1 MQQNEA
7 LLSDT
12 SENAY
17 WIYSVHKVSFHGST
31 TIRIFI
37 KLNAF
42 KALSASTGFT
52 CMHVILPKPFPF
64 TDIWHHISLMYG
76 VYVLP
81 SQQAPL
87 NHAMSRTGEG
97 LYFSTILFP
106 GFILIVVG
114 ISSTSVWTA
123 TYTHWCLVLVCITG
137 ERKSKFCI
145 TFLLTGVPGCLPHTS
160 KPCAFFLAHD
170 VSKAGCPVALHVNI
184 FQRSAPLLPRVGHS
198 TSAASIPHLPL
209 TIAFSFSS
217 ALLCHSWGGREE
229 PTCTLN
235 IHLSHHV
242 HVMTGPSRCL

>member
-64 TDIWHHISLMYG
+64 TDIWYHISLMYG

-87 NHAMSRTGEG
+87 NHAMSRTGKG

-106 GFILIVVG
+106 GFILIVVD
-114 ISSTSVWTA
+114 ISSTSVRTA
-123 TYTHWCLVLVCITG
+123 TYTHGCLVLVCITG
-137 ERKSKFCI
+137 EVKILYNISAYRCPRLPASYLSALC
-145 TFLLTGVPGCLPHTS
+145 FLLGTWREQS
-160 KPCAFFLAHD
+160 
-170 VSKAGCPVALHVNI
+170 
-184 FQRSAPLLPRVGHS
+184 RLPRGTPCERFSTLGTSLAPCRAFYICRKHS
-198 TSAASIPHLPL
+198 TSALDYTLLLQFCAPL
-209 TIAFSFSS
+209 S
-217 ALLCHSWGGREE
+217 SWGGREE
-229 PTCTLN
+229 PACTLN